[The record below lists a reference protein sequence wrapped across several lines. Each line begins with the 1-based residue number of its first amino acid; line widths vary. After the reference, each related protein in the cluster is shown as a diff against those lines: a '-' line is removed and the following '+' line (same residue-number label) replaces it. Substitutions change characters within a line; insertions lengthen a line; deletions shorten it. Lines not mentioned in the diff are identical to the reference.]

1 MGKEDKYLNTDF
13 RIVVSYDRKDGEPRK
28 RHLLGRRGLINL
40 VGMDLY
46 LSMINRAYKSNFPKI
61 TMRLRR
67 GASIIFYRK

>member
-40 VGMDLY
+40 VGIDLY
-46 LSMINRAYKSNFPKI
+46 HSMINRAYKSNSLKI